1 MRMLLAIVICKL
13 LRFIGKLVGKGSS
26 LPGRYALKLCPDVLG
41 RVRLPKH
48 IIAVTGSNGKT
59 STVEMIA
66 AVLRAGGREVVYN
79 AEGSNQIEGVTTLI
93 LTHCTLGGKMR
104 GDVLLLESD
113 ERYARYSFRYFHPT
127 HFVITNLYRDQLT
140 RNGHPEWVYD
150 AILPAIH
157 PDTTLVLNA
166 DDPLV
171 ACFARGHAPE
181 KVKWFGLEQWNGD
194 SEEHR
199 GVYNDGAL
207 CPVCKHPMEYDF
219 YHYAHIGAYRCPACG
234 HCRPKPDFA
243 VTELDLAAGRLVL
256 EGDTPI
262 QLSFR
267 SIYNVYNILAAWS
280 ASRLCGVEKDTIAG
294 VISRYILKN
303 GRMVRFT
310 LGQHRGTLLISK
322 HENSVAYDTN
332 LRYVRE
338 MGGRCSVLVIVDAI
352 SRKYFTGE
360 TSWLWDIDF
369 DQLACD
375 TVERVYLA
383 GTYVNDLALR
393 FDYSAVPREKTACFA
408 DIGQAVE
415 AIRDSGDEDL
425 YVVTCFS
432 DRDKLLSRVQVERQ
446 EAKEA

>member
-1 MRMLLAIVICKL
+1 MRMILAIIVCKL

-26 LPGRYALKLCPDVLG
+26 LPGQYALKICPDVLG
-41 RVRLPKH
+41 RVKLPGC

-66 AVLRAGGREVVYN
+66 AILRASGRTVVYN
-79 AEGSNQIEGVTTLI
+79 EEGSNQIEGVTTLI
-93 LTHCTLGGKMR
+93 LCSSSLSGRMR

-113 ERYARYSFRYFHPT
+113 ERYARRSFRFFHPT

-171 ACFARGHAPE
+171 SCFARDHGR
-181 KVKWFGLEQWNGD
+181 VKWFGLEECSISAKD
-194 SEEHR
+194 HR
-199 GVYNDGAL
+199 GVYHDGARCPL
-207 CPVCKHPMEYDF
+207 CGGPMDYSC
-219 YHYAHIGAYRCPACG
+219 YHYEHIGHYRCR
-234 HCRPKPDFA
+234 HDPDFA
-243 VTELDLAAGRLVL
+243 VTALDLSAGTLTL
-256 EGDTPI
+256 DGETEI
-262 QLSFR
+262 SLAFK

-280 ASRLCGVEKDTIAG
+280 VCSLAG
-294 VISRYILKN
+294 ADRETMARVINNYVLKN
-303 GRMVRFT
+303 GRMVQFT
-310 LGQHRGTLLISK
+310 LGGHRGTLLTSK

-332 LRYVRE
+332 LGYIARTEEPCR
-338 MGGRCSVLVIVDAI
+338 VLIIVDAI

-369 DQLACD
+369 DLLNRD
-375 TVERVYLA
+375 HVEKVILC
-383 GTYVNDLALR
+383 GKYVNDLALR
-393 FDYSAVPREKTACFA
+393 FDYTGIPPERIACYDAVAQAAGALAEDGGREP
-408 DIGQAVE
+408 
-415 AIRDSGDEDL
+415 L

-432 DRDKLLSRVQVERQ
+432 DRDKLLNLVRRDQ
-446 EAKEA
+446 

>member
-1 MRMLLAIVICKL
+1 MRKFLATIICKL

-26 LPGRYALKLCPDVLG
+26 LPGKYALKICPDVLG
-41 RVRLPKH
+41 RVKLPPY

-66 AVLRAGGREVVYN
+66 AILRAGGKEVIYN
-79 AEGSNQIEGVTTLI
+79 AEGSNQIEGVATLI
-93 LTHCTLGGKMR
+93 LCNSSLSGRMR

-113 ERYARYSFRYFHPT
+113 ERYARLSFKWFHPT

-171 ACFARGHAPE
+171 SRFGQGHAPE
-181 KVKWFGLEQWNGD
+181 KVKWFGLNTPGGYGTT
-194 SEEHR
+194 
-199 GVYNDGAL
+199 GVYDDGAR
-207 CPVCKHPMEYDF
+207 CPVCRGRMVYDVRH
-219 YHYAHIGAYRCPACG
+219 YHHIGHYRCESCG
-234 HCRPKPDFA
+234 YCRQEPDFA
-243 VTELDLAAGRLVL
+243 VTALDLDAGRLTIG
-256 EGDTPI
+256 GDTAI
-262 QLSFR
+262 DLAFR

-280 ASRLCGVEKDTIAG
+280 VCSLAGVDKATIAS
-294 VISRYILKN
+294 VIGGYILKN
-303 GRMVRFT
+303 GRMVTFT
-310 LGQHRGTLLISK
+310 LGSHHGTLLTSK

-332 LRYVRE
+332 LGYIRAQKAP
-338 MGGRCSVLVIVDAI
+338 CSVLVIVDAI

-369 DQLACD
+369 DQLNCD
-375 TVERVYLA
+375 QVKRIVLC
-383 GTYVNDLALR
+383 GKYVNDLALR
-393 FDYSAVPREKTACFA
+393 FDYTAIPQERILCFDTVSQTAGALQA
-408 DIGQAVE
+408 DGNE
-415 AIRDSGDEDL
+415 EL

-432 DRDKLLSRVQVERQ
+432 DRDKLLDLVQREQ
-446 EAKEA
+446 